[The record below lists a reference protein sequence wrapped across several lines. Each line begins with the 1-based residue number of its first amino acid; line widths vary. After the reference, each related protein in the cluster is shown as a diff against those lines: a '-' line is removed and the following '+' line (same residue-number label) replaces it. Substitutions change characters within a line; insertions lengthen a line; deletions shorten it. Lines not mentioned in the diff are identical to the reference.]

1 MCCHAAEGTGRLQLA
16 MLGSHRFVF
25 HVFLVM
31 IIKSVTLYVSISNH
45 KQIVELAFVV
55 VMLHIEKSTN

>member
-1 MCCHAAEGTGRLQLA
+1 MCCHAAEGTGRLPLA

-25 HVFLVM
+25 HVFLVK
-31 IIKSVTLYVSISNH
+31 IIKSVTLFFSKH
-45 KQIVELAFVV
+45 KQMVELAFVV